1 MWTFLKEIHTLGMP
15 YGFENR
21 GEPAGFSGSPFLASL
36 NKCVFPGDQRVAS
49 SLHDQSHST
58 RIKKFH

>member
-1 MWTFLKEIHTLGMP
+1 MWTFLKEIHTLGKP

-36 NKCVFPGDQRVAS
+36 NKCVFPGDQRVA
-49 SLHDQSHST
+49 
-58 RIKKFH
+58 